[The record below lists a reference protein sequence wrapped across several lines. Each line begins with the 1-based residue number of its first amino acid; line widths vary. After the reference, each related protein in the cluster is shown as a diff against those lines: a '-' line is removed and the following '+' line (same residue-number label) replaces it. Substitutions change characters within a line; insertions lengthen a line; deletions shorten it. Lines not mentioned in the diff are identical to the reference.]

1 MSELFPVLDLRDA
14 ERGPLARAAFLDRL
28 RAAVHDIGFFQ
39 LVGHGVTGADELLD
53 LARRFFALP
62 EPQRAALSILESPY
76 FRGYSEVGR
85 ELTQGI
91 PDQRQQ
97 LDIGPEQPLAVPG
110 PDEPSYRWL
119 AGPNQWPAGLPELAP
134 TVHRWTA
141 DLTGVAHRLLGLI
154 LESLDTPADFL
165 DEVVA
170 PEPHV
175 HFKLLHYPGPAA
187 TAAAAATADRG
198 GRGDDGS
205 GQGVGVHKDY
215 GLLTLLLQD
224 DKGGLQVSLEDG
236 VFLDV
241 PVVPGAFVVNLGELL
256 EVATRGYLR
265 ATTHRVVRPAPGV
278 DRYSAPFFYN
288 PRLDAAMQPLPSP
301 FVSAAE
307 GVVHDP
313 ANPLF
318 AGYGENVMKG
328 MLRAFPE
335 VIARHH
341 PELAPAR

>member
-14 ERGPLARAAFLDRL
+14 ERGPQARAAFLDRL

-62 EPQRAALSILESPY
+62 EPQRAALSILNSPH

-85 ELTQGI
+85 ELTQGV
-91 PDQRQQ
+91 PDQRRQ
-97 LDIGPEQPLAVPG
+97 LDIGPEQPFAPPG
-110 PDEPSYRWL
+110 ADDPSYRWL

-134 TVHRWTA
+134 AVQRWTA

-154 LESLDTPADFL
+154 LEALDTPAHFL

-170 PEPHV
+170 PDPHV
-175 HFKLLHYPGPAA
+175 HFKLLHYPGPPQAA
-187 TAAAAATADRG
+187 DEG
-198 GRGDDGS
+198 DDDGS
-205 GQGVGVHKDY
+205 GQGVGIHKDY

-224 DKGGLQVSLEDG
+224 DKGGLQVAVEDG

-318 AGYGENVMKG
+318 AGYGANVMKG

-341 PELAPAR
+341 PELMPAR